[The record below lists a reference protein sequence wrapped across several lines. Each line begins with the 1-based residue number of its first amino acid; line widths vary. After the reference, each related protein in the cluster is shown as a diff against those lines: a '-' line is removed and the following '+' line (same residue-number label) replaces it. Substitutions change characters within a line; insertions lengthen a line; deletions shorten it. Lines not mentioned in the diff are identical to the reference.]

1 MDHYMQSHHKKS
13 EDMVSLEAM
22 PANHFLFASESVG
35 EGHPDKLCDLISDAV
50 LDACL
55 TQDPDAKVACE
66 SAAKSNLVMAFG
78 EITTKTKINY
88 EQAIRQ
94 AIKDVGYDSKEKG
107 LDWEKCSVLTNI
119 EEQQSEIATAVHTG
133 KKEEELC
140 AGDQGH
146 MFGYATDE
154 WDKETLFPLSHY
166 LASKLCSRMAELRR
180 SKEVPWLRPDCK
192 SQVTVEYLRE
202 KNSIKPLR
210 VFNVLVSTQH
220 DKGVTQ
226 DDIRKTI
233 IEKVIKKVIPAEYLD
248 DKTIYYVNPSGSF
261 QVGGPAADAGLTG
274 RKIVVDTYGGWA
286 PHGGGAF
293 SGKDPT
299 KVDRS
304 AAYYSRYVAKS
315 LVAAGLCHRAQVQ
328 VSYAIGV
335 SDPLSIFIDSLG
347 TVKEGLTDHDL
358 LHVVLKNFDFRPG
371 SMIHEL
377 KLKRPIYRKTAAYG
391 HFGRMDPDFTWE
403 YPKRDLKL

>member
-1 MDHYMQSHHKKS
+1 MKSHHKKS
-13 EDMVSLEAM
+13 EDMASLEAM

-35 EGHPDKLCDLISDAV
+35 EGHPDKLCDLLSDSV

-55 TQDPDAKVACE
+55 SQDTEAKVACE
-66 SAAKSNLVMAFG
+66 AAAKSNVVMAFG
-78 EITTKTKINY
+78 EITTKAKINF
-88 EQAIRQ
+88 EQVLRQ
-94 AIKDVGYDSKEKG
+94 MMKDVGYDSKEKG
-107 LDWEKCSVLTNI
+107 LDAEKCSIVLNI
-119 EEQQSEIATAVHTG
+119 EEQQHEIASAVYEG
-133 KKEEELC
+133 KKDEELC

-154 WDKETLFPLSHY
+154 YDKETLFPFSHQ
-166 LASKLCSRMAELRR
+166 LASRICQKLAELRK

-192 SQVTVEYLRE
+192 SQVTVEYQRD
-202 KNSIKPLR
+202 KDVIKPLR

-220 DKGVTQ
+220 DKTVTQ
-226 DDIRKTI
+226 EEIKKVV
-233 IEKVIKKVIPAEYLD
+233 IEKVIKKVVPAEYLD
-248 DKTIYYVNPSGSF
+248 EKTVYYVNPSGSF
-261 QVGGPAADAGLTG
+261 QIGGPMADAGLTG

-293 SGKDPT
+293 SGKDPS

-304 AAYYSRYVAKS
+304 AAYYCRYVAKS

-347 TVKEGLTDHDL
+347 TVKEGLTDYDL
-358 LHVVLKNFDFRPG
+358 LHIVLKNFDFRPG
-371 SMIHEL
+371 SMIKEL

>member
-1 MDHYMQSHHKKS
+1 
-13 EDMVSLEAM
+13 MVSLEGL
-22 PANHFLFASESVG
+22 PAGHFLFASESVG
-35 EGHPDKLCDLISDAV
+35 EGHPYKLCDQLSDAV

-55 TQDPDAKVACE
+55 TQDPYSKVACE
-66 SAAKSNLVMAFG
+66 TAAKSNLVMAFG
-78 EITTKTKINY
+78 EITTKAKVNY
-88 EQAIRQ
+88 ELVLRE
-94 AIKDVGYDSKEKG
+94 AIKAVGYDSEEKG
-107 LDWEKCSVLTNI
+107 LNWEKCSVMLNL
-119 EEQQSEIATAVHTG
+119 EEQQTEIATAVHVG

-154 WDKETLFPLSHY
+154 WDNETLFPFSHY
-166 LASKLCSRMAELRR
+166 LASQICLKLAELRK
-180 SKEVPWLRPDCK
+180 SKEIPWLRPDCK
-192 SQVTVEYLRE
+192 SQVTVEYARE
-202 KNSIKPLR
+202 GNNIKPLR

-220 DKGVTQ
+220 DKSVTREF
-226 DDIRKTI
+226 IKTEI
-233 IEKVIKKVIPAEYLD
+233 IDKVIKKVIPAAMLD
-248 DKTIYYVNPSGSF
+248 EKTVYYVNPSGSF

-304 AAYYSRYVAKS
+304 AAYYCRYVAKS

-347 TVKEGLTDHDL
+347 TVKEGMTDYDL

-371 SMIHEL
+371 SMLTEL
-377 KLKRPIYRKTAAYG
+377 KLRRPIYVKTASFG

-403 YPKRDLKL
+403 YPKKDLKL

>member
-1 MDHYMQSHHKKS
+1 MKSLHKKS

-35 EGHPDKLCDLISDAV
+35 EGHPDKLCDLISDSV
-50 LDACL
+50 LDTCL
-55 TQDPDAKVACE
+55 TQDIDAKVACE

-78 EITTKTKINY
+78 EITTKGKINY
-88 EQAIRQ
+88 EQVMRQ
-94 AIKDVGYDSKEKG
+94 TIKDVGYDSKEKG
-107 LDWEKCSVLTNI
+107 LDWEKCSILTNI
-119 EEQQSEIATAVHTG
+119 EEQQPEIATAVHTG

-166 LASKLCSRMAELRR
+166 LASRLCLKLAELRR
-180 SKEVPWLRPDCK
+180 SKELAWLRPDCK
-192 SQVTVEYLRE
+192 SQVTVEYSRE
-202 KNSIKPLR
+202 KSIIKPLR
-210 VFNVLVSTQH
+210 VFNVLISTQH
-220 DKGVTQ
+220 DKSVTQ
-226 DDIRKTI
+226 EEIRKI
-233 IEKVIKKVIPAEYLD
+233 VIEQVIKKVIPAEYLD
-248 DKTIYYVNPSGSF
+248 EKTIYYVNPSGSF

-293 SGKDPT
+293 SGKDHS

-304 AAYYSRYVAKS
+304 AAYYCRYVAKS

-328 VSYAIGV
+328 VSYAIGI

-347 TVKEGLTDHDL
+347 TVKEGLTDYDL
-358 LHVVLKNFDFRPG
+358 LHIVLVNFDFRPG
-371 SMIHEL
+371 SMITEL
-377 KLKRPIYRKTAAYG
+377 KLKRPIYKKTAAYG

>member
-1 MDHYMQSHHKKS
+1 M
-13 EDMVSLEAM
+13 
-22 PANHFLFASESVG
+22 
-35 EGHPDKLCDLISDAV
+35 
-50 LDACL
+50 
-55 TQDPDAKVACE
+55 
-66 SAAKSNLVMAFG
+66 
-78 EITTKTKINY
+78 
-88 EQAIRQ
+88 RQ
-94 AIKDVGYDSKEKG
+94 TIKDVGYDSKEKG
-107 LDWEKCSVLTNI
+107 LDWEKCSIMTNI
-119 EEQQSEIATAVHTG
+119 EEQQPEIATAVHTG
-133 KKEEELC
+133 KKDEELC

-166 LASKLCSRMAELRR
+166 LASRLCLKLAELRR
-180 SKEVPWLRPDCK
+180 SKEIPWLRPDCK

-202 KNSIKPLR
+202 KNIIKPLR

-220 DKGVTQ
+220 DKSVVQ
-226 DDIRKTI
+226 DEIRKVV

-248 DKTIYYVNPSGSF
+248 EKTVYYVNPSGSF

-293 SGKDPT
+293 SGKDPS

-335 SDPLSIFIDSLG
+335 SDPLSIFVDSLG
-347 TVKEGLTDHDL
+347 TVKEGLTDYDL
-358 LHVVLKNFDFRPG
+358 LHIVLMNFDFRPG
-371 SMIHEL
+371 SMINEL
-377 KLKRPIYRKTAAYG
+377 KLKKPIYKKTAAYG

>member
-1 MDHYMQSHHKKS
+1 MKSHHKKS
-13 EDMVSLEAM
+13 EDMASLEVM
-22 PANHFLFASESVG
+22 PAGNFLFASESVG
-35 EGHPDKLCDLISDAV
+35 EGHPDKVCDQISDAV

-55 TQDPDAKVACE
+55 EQDVESKVACE
-66 SAAKSNLVMAFG
+66 SAAKATLVMAFG
-78 EITTKTKINY
+78 EITTKAKISY
-88 EQAIRQ
+88 EHVIRKAIQ
-94 AIKDVGYDSKEKG
+94 EIGYDSKEKG
-107 LDWEKCSVLTNI
+107 LDWEHCSVVLNI
-119 EEQQSEIATAVHTG
+119 EAQAPEIAHAVHEG
-133 KKEEELC
+133 KKDEELA

-154 WDKETLFPLSHY
+154 YDKVTLMPLTHQ
-166 LASKLCSRMAELRR
+166 LANRICLKLAELR
-180 SKEVPWLRPDCK
+180 KNKTLPWLRPDCK
-192 SQVTVEYLRE
+192 SQVTIQYSKEGTI
-202 KNSIKPLR
+202 IKPLR

-220 DKGVTQ
+220 DKTVTLE
-226 DDIRKTI
+226 DIKKNV
-233 IEKVIKKVIPAEYLD
+233 IEKVIKAVIPAELLD
-248 DKTIYYVNPSGSF
+248 EKTIYYVNPSGSF

-293 SGKDPT
+293 SGKDPS

-304 AAYYSRYVAKS
+304 AAYYCRYVAKS

-335 SDPLSIFIDSLG
+335 TDPLSIFVDSLG
-347 TVKEGLTDHDL
+347 TVKSGMSDYDL

-371 SMIHEL
+371 SIIKEL
-377 KLKRPIYRKTAAYG
+377 NLKRPIYRKTASSC

-403 YPKRDLKL
+403 YPKKDLKL

>member
-1 MDHYMQSHHKKS
+1 
-13 EDMVSLEAM
+13 MVSLEAM

-35 EGHPDKLCDLISDAV
+35 EGHPDKLCDLLSDSV

-55 TQDPDAKVACE
+55 AQDIDAKVACE
-66 SAAKSNLVMAFG
+66 SAAKSAVVMAFG
-78 EITTKTKINY
+78 EITTKAKINY
-88 EQAIRQ
+88 EQVLRQ
-94 AIKDVGYDSKEKG
+94 TIKEVGYDSKEKG
-107 LDWEKCSVLTNI
+107 LDWEKCSILTNI
-119 EEQQSEIATAVHTG
+119 EEQQPEIATAVHTG

-166 LASKLCSRMAELRR
+166 LASRLCLKLAELRR
-180 SKEVPWLRPDCK
+180 SKELAWLRPDCK

-202 KNSIKPLR
+202 KNIIKPLR

-220 DKGVTQ
+220 DKTVTQ
-226 DDIRKTI
+226 DEIRKSV

-248 DKTIYYVNPSGSF
+248 EKTVYYVNPSGSF

-293 SGKDPT
+293 SGKDPS

-304 AAYYSRYVAKS
+304 AAYYCRYVAKS
-315 LVAAGLCHRAQVQ
+315 LVAAGFCHRAQVQ
-328 VSYAIGV
+328 VSYAIGI

-347 TVKEGLTDHDL
+347 TVKEGMTDHDL

-371 SMIHEL
+371 SMIREL
-377 KLKRPIYRKTAAYG
+377 KLKRPIYKKTAAYG

-403 YPKRDLKL
+403 YPKTDLKQ